1 MFTIIWLVFRF
12 FDPLE
17 LDVRERHDTR
27 FTFRFHYFRVEC
39 AVMRVSMYSIV
50 FLLNC
55 LQTTFQKAK
64 AKIGDSQ
71 KPTPRKW
78 FKKLSVRRSL
88 VYTLARARVHDYR
101 TLRVITNHLLRKRFF
116 ALSTHPIPS
125 RNRALGLSSKPWSA
139 SLSTM
144 KKQSASST
152 LSPIR
157 RFVKHCF

>member
-1 MFTIIWLVFRF
+1 
-12 FDPLE
+12 
-17 LDVRERHDTR
+17 
-27 FTFRFHYFRVEC
+27 
-39 AVMRVSMYSIV
+39 MRVYLYSIV
-50 FLLNC
+50 FFTQLLADNVR
-55 LQTTFQKAK
+55 FQKAK

-71 KPTPRKW
+71 KATPRKW
-78 FKKLSVRRSL
+78 FKKLLCPKKPRVHSG
-88 VYTLARARVHDYR
+88 RARVHDYR
-101 TLRVITNHLLRKRFF
+101 TLRVITNQLLVLRKRFF
-116 ALSTHPIPS
+116 ALSTHPVPS

>member
-17 LDVRERHDTR
+17 LDVRERDTTR
-27 FTFRFHYFRVEC
+27 DSHSDFRVEC
-39 AVMRVSMYSIV
+39 AVMRVSMYSI
-50 FLLNC
+50 FFTQLLADNVSKGKSENRG
-55 LQTTFQKAK
+55 QSESNTT
-64 AKIGDSQ
+64 
-71 KPTPRKW
+71 RKW
-78 FKKLSVRRSL
+78 FKKLLCPKKPRVHSG
-88 VYTLARARVHDYR
+88 RARVHDYR
-101 TLRVITNHLLRKRFF
+101 TLRVITNQLLVLRKRFF
-116 ALSTHPIPS
+116 ALSTHPVPS